1 MNDSALLLV
10 AFYKRATD
18 SGVFIFF
25 LIFSYFIKIT
35 TSVGVMLSPTSAYII
50 YNLF

>member
-10 AFYKRATD
+10 TFYKRVTD
-18 SGVFIFF
+18 SGVFIF

-35 TSVGVMLSPTSAYII
+35 TSVGVTRSPTSAYII